1 MTISWAIV
9 GQQWT
14 WGEAGQMW
22 SVGVAGRFDME
33 YVNFI
38 PVL

>member
-33 YVNFI
+33 YVSFI